1 MQKKLFVFGG
11 LLGLAIQYMT
21 LLAVLAAA
29 ISSWQWYFGG
39 NLPSSMQHISSIS
52 TVDNYLLSFL
62 ITKWFNAGS
71 LNNRSISISI
81 ISRISCLI
89 CK

>member
-29 ISSWQWYFGG
+29 ISSC
-39 NLPSSMQHISSIS
+39 
-52 TVDNYLLSFL
+52 VR
-62 ITKWFNAGS
+62 TKTSAMVLWGQPA
-71 LNNRSISISI
+71 
-81 ISRISCLI
+81 
-89 CK
+89 